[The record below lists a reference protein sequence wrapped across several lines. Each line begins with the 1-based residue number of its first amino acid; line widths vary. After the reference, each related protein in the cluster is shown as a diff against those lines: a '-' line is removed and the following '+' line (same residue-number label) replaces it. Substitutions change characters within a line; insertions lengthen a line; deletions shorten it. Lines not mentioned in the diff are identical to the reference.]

1 MAYRHITSC
10 IPVGQQQSK
19 VERMIAFGLPVGAVA
34 AVLGAIISGGIG
46 AAAGF
51 SSTVGLS
58 FILGFCDWWFHYR
71 LICIEDDQCAVG
83 TVGRTAVSTAIDDP
97 DRDFTINLV
106 LAPIDKDSHL
116 NAQAQLSKLA
126 VNNHVRYFTHLAGY
140 PDLKGVDD
148 ITTEKEGSTAART
161 TALHCE
167 IEGNGMVTMCAVTTA
182 AAVVGT
188 VTGTA
193 AGVAAGSAIA
203 AGCAATG
210 PLAILCLLLAVI
222 VALIVAAATSA
233 AATGA
238 GWLVGWLLGGDN
250 GSPADVAAEP
260 GSGTIERGD
269 HIAIVGDWIFD
280 NAHDGWHE
288 LHPVKKVLR
297 IPCPDRRSVPGVDPE
312 APDSEWSRAAIEAA
326 CLSYLSS
333 NAARICRMLKEGSD
347 PAVIVDQHKPENNP
361 EYHPHLG

>member
-10 IPVGQQQSK
+10 VQVGMQQSK
-19 VERMIAFGLPVGAVA
+19 VERMIAYGLPVGAVA
-34 AVLGAIISGGIG
+34 AVIGAIISGGVG

-51 SSTVGLS
+51 GSTVGLA

-106 LAPIDKDSHL
+106 LAPIDKSSYLD
-116 NAQAQLSKLA
+116 AAAQLPKLA
-126 VNNHVRYFTHLAGY
+126 VNNHARYFTHLAKY
-140 PDLKGVDD
+140 PDLNGVDE
-148 ITTEKEGSTAART
+148 ITTEEEKSSAPRT

-167 IEGNGMVTMCAVTTA
+167 IEGNGMETMCAVTTA

-188 VTGTA
+188 VAGTA
-193 AGVAAGSAIA
+193 AGVAAGTAIA
-203 AGCAATG
+203 AGCAASG
-210 PLAILCLLLAVI
+210 PFAILCLLLALI
-222 VALIVAAATSA
+222 VALIAAAVASA
-233 AATGA
+233 VATGA
-238 GWLVGWLLGGDN
+238 GWLLGWLLGGDN

-260 GSGTIERGD
+260 GSGTIEVGD

-297 IPCPDRRSVPGVDPE
+297 IPCPDRGSAPGVDPE
-312 APDSEWSRAAIEAA
+312 APDSERSRAAIEAN
-326 CLSYLSS
+326 CLSYLAG
-333 NAARICRMLKEGSD
+333 NAAQICRLLKDGAE

-361 EYHPHLG
+361 EYHPQLG